1 MSSSR
6 PASRIYKE
14 RGSDELQLL
23 RFAEFDGGGGGGAV
37 AVQAFAPVAV
47 AAPASRAELVAQADA
62 GRRQAEDAYARGR
75 QDGLAQAEERFGELG
90 RAFAA
95 AVEDIGR
102 LRESILKN
110 STDDMLRL
118 VLAVARQVVHA
129 EIASNPQIVLETLK
143 RALKAAVRSDEYHI
157 RLHPGDLALVSEH
170 KPLLLASV
178 SGLRNVTLEGD
189 ASIARGGCYVES
201 NLGQVD
207 ATIDSQLEEIHDRL
221 QQAVAAP

>member
-1 MSSSR
+1 MSS
-6 PASRIYKE
+6 SRIYKE
-14 RGSDELQLL
+14 RGSEELQLL
-23 RFAEFDGGGGGGAV
+23 RFAEFDGGGGGGTV
-37 AVQAFAPVAV
+37 AVQSFAPVAM
-47 AAPASRAELVAQADA
+47 AAPTARGVALAGADN
-62 GRRQAEDAYARGR
+62 GQRKVEEAYARGR
-75 QDGLAQAEERFGELG
+75 QEGLAQAEERFGELG

-118 VLAVARQVVHA
+118 VLAVARQVVQV
-129 EIASNPQIVLETLK
+129 EIAGNPQIVLETLK

-157 RLHPGDLALVSEH
+157 RLHPQDLALVSEH

-178 SGLRNVTLEGD
+178 SGLRNITLEADPGL
-189 ASIARGGCYVES
+189 ARGGCLVES

-207 ATIDSQLEEIHDRL
+207 ASIDSQLEEIREKL
-221 QQAVAAP
+221 QLAVAGG